1 MDGFQSPLKR
11 SLQLKLS
18 LWLAVCILL
27 IALAAGILSFV
38 LAIHDANTLQDIQL
52 LQVSSLLERGT
63 LSISDDPTIGHHP
76 DSSSGS
82 RLIIQQLG
90 GNTEMPPSHFALSPD
105 LPEGIQTILINGE
118 FWRMVVTTLHSGQR
132 IAVAQQTTVRD
143 KIARDTSFS
152 TLMPFFFLI
161 PVLVILVRILIRRL
175 FKPIISL
182 ASELDRRHKQD
193 LSGLDESCIPS
204 EILPFIAAINRLLAR
219 VSRSLDMQRRFMAD
233 AAHEL
238 RSPLAALTLQAEG
251 LEATEMSL
259 QARERLHALRK
270 GLHRTQ
276 ILLNQLLTLARA
288 QGQPR
293 TDTPRTSVYRVFS
306 QTLEDLMP
314 QAEARNLDLGVI
326 SQEDA
331 EVALSETDLSTI
343 VKNLVDNTIRY
354 TPTGGR
360 VDLDVRRD
368 GEYVLIIVSDTGP
381 GIPFFER
388 ERVFDPF
395 YRVIGNDAYGSGLG
409 LAIVKTIVDR
419 VGGSITLED
428 ATPNKHGLRVT
439 VRLPKRKR
447 RTPDFSSPGETPPNS
462 KN

>member
-1 MDGFQSPLKR
+1 MDGFQSPLKH
-11 SLQLKLS
+11 SLQFRLS

-27 IALAAGILSFV
+27 VALATGALSFV
-38 LAIHDANTLQDIQL
+38 LAIHDANTLQDVQL
-52 LQVSSLLERGT
+52 LQVATLLDQGT
-63 LSISDDPTIGHHP
+63 LTISNNTTSKHP
-76 DSSSGS
+76 LGFRPES
-82 RLIIQQLG
+82 RLIIQQLEK
-90 GNTEMPPSHFALSPD
+90 NTNSAPAYLELPPD
-105 LPEGIQTILINGE
+105 LPEGIQTVLVDNE
-118 FWRMVVTTLHSGQR
+118 YWRIVVKTLRSEQR
-132 IAVAQQTTVRD
+132 IIVAQQTTVRD
-143 KIARDTSFS
+143 KIARDSSLS
-152 TLMPFFFLI
+152 TLMPFCFLI
-161 PVLVILVRILIRRL
+161 PALVVVVRILIRRL
-175 FKPIISL
+175 FRPITSL
-182 ASELDRRHKQD
+182 ASDLDRRHKQD

-251 LEATEMSL
+251 LEATEMSQ
-259 QARERLHALRK
+259 QARARLHALRN

-276 ILLNQLLTLARA
+276 ILLNQLLALARA

-293 TDTPRTSVYRVFS
+293 TGTPSVSVYRVFS

-314 QAEARNLDLGVI
+314 QAEVRNLDLGVI
-326 SQEDA
+326 SQEDT

-360 VDLDVRRD
+360 VDLDVRSD
-368 GEYVLIIVSDTGP
+368 GEHVLIIVSDTGP
-381 GIPFFER
+381 GIPLFER
-388 ERVFDPF
+388 DRVFDPF

-409 LAIVKTIVDR
+409 LSIVKTIVDR

-428 ATPNKHGLRVT
+428 ATPDKRGLRVT
-439 VRLPKRKR
+439 VRLPGKKR
-447 RTPDFSSPGETPPNS
+447 RVPPSRDLAETPPPS
-462 KN
+462 TT